1 MLLERAISVLAFGS
15 LLGLAIAPSLGCTAG
30 TASSDCALNSCNNG
44 ASVKIYANVTADVMS
59 ASTVTACLNDGCV
72 SGTPTSLP
80 SSTSARLT
88 IALQGALSVSG
99 YISGPDPVKGY
110 LIEADFDLSTAATA
124 NGDIYKLAV
133 VSNGQAVPGQV
144 TQPATYTRSTPNGA
158 DCPPTCE
165 TVDIEP
171 Q

>member
-1 MLLERAISVLAFGS
+1 MLLERAVSVLAFGS
-15 LLGLAIAPSLGCTAG
+15 LLSLALAPTLACTAG
-30 TASSDCALNSCNNG
+30 TASNDSALHSCNNG
-44 ASVKIYANVTADVMS
+44 AIVKIYANVTSDVMS

-80 SSTSARLT
+80 SSPSARLN

-99 YISGPDPVKGY
+99 YISGPDPDKGY
-110 LIEADFDLSTAATA
+110 LIEADFDLSTASTA
-124 NGDIYKLAV
+124 DGDTYKLAV

-144 TQPATYTRSTPNGA
+144 SQAATYTKSTPNGA

-165 TVDIEP
+165 NVDIEP